1 MTSALSAA
9 HRTADHVTP
18 SSRRGDARAA
28 EPAAWTETVE
38 SRNGRENQVS
48 HQHLNG
54 ATDCMKCH
62 QAHIQGR
69 STQPDD
75 DFSQLPP
82 FEKCSNG
89 QFCLEKSTKFGPS
102 EVQRDYRKKTTAVG
116 LSSAATSCP
125 R

>member
-1 MTSALSAA
+1 MRRTS
-9 HRTADHVTP
+9 DHITP
-18 SSRRGDARAA
+18 SSWRGDAHAA
-28 EPAAWTETVE
+28 ELAAQTETVK
-38 SRNGRENQVS
+38 SRNLRENQVS

-54 ATDCMKCH
+54 VTDCMKCH

-102 EVQRDYRKKTTAVG
+102 DVQRDYRKKTTAAS
-116 LSSAATSCP
+116 LSSAAVSCP
-125 R
+125 H